1 LSVAWAWRPA
11 VGASL
16 ARTLGSTMALLWLLE
31 AVLETAQLRRPP
43 RRGTETALDTLAS
56 NAGQSK
62 EIESQA
68 SRSAERVA
76 VVAHGSEKP
85 LTVSLSYRRRSCPG
99 APSGQSRGGSKMTA
113 RPGFITLQRGFVALS
128 WGVAASARVGVRQ
141 VKAVLP
147 NPSVKPSPNSKT
159 LGPRSSAVHHL
170 YRGPSVSLLGPAY
183 LER

>member
-1 LSVAWAWRPA
+1 MGLGLSE
-11 VGASL
+11 G
-16 ARTLGSTMALLWLLE
+16 LGSTMAAWWFIG
-31 AVLETAQLRRPP
+31 AALETAQLRRPP

-62 EIESQA
+62 EVESQA
-68 SRSAERVA
+68 SSRSAGRTA
-76 VVAHGSEKP
+76 IVVHEKEQP
-85 LTVSLSYRRRSCPG
+85 MTVSSSYRRRSPNG
-99 APSGQSRGGSKMTA
+99 SPSEQSSGGSKTRA

-141 VKAVLP
+141 VKTVLP

-159 LGPRSSAVHHL
+159 LGPRRCAVHHQR
-170 YRGPSVSLLGPAY
+170 RGPSVSLLGPAY